1 MAYWLYCQACKQW
14 SKSATPLSDDK
25 SCSFCNSLLVKTKR
39 TTRLISEDLPGE
51 IPPPPENESTISQTS
66 QQSMKDEISNSSD
79 QAPIEKQEAE
89 EVSESGSQ
97 TAEFDG
103 SEKTKVNSESEQ
115 PESAIAENSLAI
127 TETINPTENESP
139 LEPGESLETKEV
151 SPIAESLDGGKE
163 PLDKECSDIAE
174 ESTSYE
180 ATEKA
185 ELDEKPEKPKVPED
199 AMKSETSIISE
210 KIEISD
216 PVEEKEPPVPHDI
229 AADPSSSNSNINPDT
244 LQDLTPEGTIEELE
258 PDVVASSP
266 ETLEVPIENGSEE
279 EEPSAES
286 EELSDQSIEDAEA
299 LADDEDEM
307 EEPSAP
313 AYTPGHRM
321 FLEDRRRKR
330 KR

>member
-163 PLDKECSDIAE
+163 PLEP
-174 ESTSYE
+174 
-180 ATEKA
+180 KA
-185 ELDEKPEKPKVPED
+185 NDE
-199 AMKSETSIISE
+199 
-210 KIEISD
+210 
-216 PVEEKEPPVPHDI
+216 
-229 AADPSSSNSNINPDT
+229 
-244 LQDLTPEGTIEELE
+244 
-258 PDVVASSP
+258 
-266 ETLEVPIENGSEE
+266 
-279 EEPSAES
+279 
-286 EELSDQSIEDAEA
+286 
-299 LADDEDEM
+299 
-307 EEPSAP
+307 
-313 AYTPGHRM
+313 
-321 FLEDRRRKR
+321 
-330 KR
+330 

>member
-199 AMKSETSIISE
+199 AMKSETSIITE
-210 KIEISD
+210 KIEILS
-216 PVEEKEPPVPHDI
+216 PEI
-229 AADPSSSNSNINPDT
+229 TADPSSPKSNMNPDT
-244 LQDLTPEGTIEELE
+244 LQDLTSEGSIEELE